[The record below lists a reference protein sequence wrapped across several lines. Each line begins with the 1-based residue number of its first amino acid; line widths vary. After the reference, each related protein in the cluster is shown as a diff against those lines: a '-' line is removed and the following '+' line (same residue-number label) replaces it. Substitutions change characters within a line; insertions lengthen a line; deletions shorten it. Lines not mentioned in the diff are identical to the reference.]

1 MKIYTAIVL
10 LFLST
15 LFLSCTKEY
24 DCLDNP
30 IVPLFINFSSNDLD
44 TLTLRKFKAED
55 NFHTLI
61 DTISIITDSNEI
73 FSYYDSSAGAALIL
87 HKEIGIR
94 NGYDWQLC
102 IPSKNKTI
110 CISKIISE
118 KNQGKRGWGI
128 FSMDPSRPC
137 INKIYSCRIDSS
149 FIDFSD
155 NNNNQYYFNI
165 TN

>member
-15 LFLSCTKEY
+15 FFLSCTKEY

-30 IVPLFINFSSNDLD
+30 IVPHFINYSTTDLD

-61 DTISIITDSNEI
+61 DTISIITNSNEI
-73 FSYYDSSAGAALIL
+73 ISYNDSSAGTALIIQ
-87 HKEIGIR
+87 KEIGIR
-94 NGYDWQLC
+94 YGYDWQLC
-102 IPSKNKTI
+102 IPSKNKII

-128 FSMDPSRPC
+128 FSMDPARPC
-137 INKIYSCRIDSS
+137 INKIYSCWIDSS
-149 FIDFSD
+149 FIDFSA